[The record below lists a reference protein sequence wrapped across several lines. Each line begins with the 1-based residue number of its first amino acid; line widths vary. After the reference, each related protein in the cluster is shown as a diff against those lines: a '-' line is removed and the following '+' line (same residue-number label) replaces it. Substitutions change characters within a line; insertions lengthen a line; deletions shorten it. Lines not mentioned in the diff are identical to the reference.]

1 MNNKLD
7 HNMDKQLKLDY
18 FERLISDNHSESYFI
33 QQFLEGSGNELKEKF
48 WSDASSSRLCFD
60 LYSWLCSEPK
70 VKSFQFEKQL
80 PGVLTGRKSG
90 RPNMDVYFE
99 YENHIIFIESKYTEK
114 DSWKYKKDKKD
125 NGFHLSEAY
134 WGTDDNGYKSCRMN
148 IGQRFYDNPK
158 IAEKFSE
165 FCEEIQGLIDN
176 KKQNEEEYSKYRWF
190 DPKQETCHLFGIIF
204 YVLNNDIR
212 DRNIHLCNNVWRCE
226 DPHDSFIMDDS
237 IVGVFKEKAEN
248 MLNAIFKKQNCTFL
262 FEVNTIQDILSKGFM
277 GFNFSEAK
285 LFAREDIVLKEY
297 IESHYTKRKRGN

>member
-1 MNNKLD
+1 
-7 HNMDKQLKLDY
+7 
-18 FERLISDNHSESYFI
+18 
-33 QQFLEGSGNELKEKF
+33 
-48 WSDASSSRLCFD
+48 
-60 LYSWLCSEPK
+60 
-70 VKSFQFEKQL
+70 
-80 PGVLTGRKSG
+80 
-90 RPNMDVYFE
+90 MDVYFE

-204 YVLNNDIR
+204 YVVNNDIR
-212 DRNIHLCNNVWRCE
+212 DRRVHLCNNVWKC
-226 DPHDSFIMDDS
+226 DDSHDCFDIEGS
-237 IVGVFKEKAEN
+237 IVGCFKEKAEK
-248 MLNAIFKKQNCTFL
+248 MLNEIFEEQNCTFT
-262 FEVNTIQDILSKGFM
+262 FEVNTIQDMLSNGFM

-285 LFAREDIVLKEY
+285 LFAREEQVLKDY
-297 IESHYTKRKRGN
+297 VESYYTAKKR

>member
-1 MNNKLD
+1 MK
-7 HNMDKQLKLDY
+7 KQLKLDY

-125 NGFHLSEAY
+125 NRFHLSEAY

-204 YVLNNDIR
+204 YVVNNDIR
-212 DRNIHLCNNVWRCE
+212 DRRVHLCNNVWKC
-226 DPHDSFIMDDS
+226 DDSHDCFDIEGS
-237 IVGVFKEKAEN
+237 IVGCFKEKAEN
-248 MLNAIFKKQNCTFL
+248 MLNEIFKEQNCTFT
-262 FEVNTIQDILSKGFM
+262 FEVNTIQDILLNGFM

-285 LFAREDIVLKEY
+285 LFAREKIVLKDF
-297 IESHYTKRKRGN
+297 IESYYTEKKR

>member
-1 MNNKLD
+1 
-7 HNMDKQLKLDY
+7 MDKQLKLDY

-237 IVGVFKEKAEN
+237 IVGIFKDKAEK
-248 MLNAIFKKQNCTFL
+248 MLNDIFKLQNCTFS
-262 FEVNTIQDILSKGFM
+262 FEVKTIQDILSNGFM

-285 LFAREDIVLKEY
+285 LFAREEVLKGY
-297 IESHYTKRKRGN
+297 IERTYTVKKR

>member
-7 HNMDKQLKLDY
+7 NNMDKLLKLDY

-33 QQFLEGSGNELKEKF
+33 EQFLKGSGNELKKKF
-48 WSDASSSRLCFD
+48 WSSRSSSRLCFD
-60 LYSWLCSEPK
+60 LYSWLCNEPK
-70 VKSFQFEKQL
+70 VNNFQFEKQL
-80 PGVLTGRKSG
+80 PGVKTGKNRVSG
-90 RPNMDVYFE
+90 VPNMDVYFE
-99 YENHIIFIESKYTEK
+99 YGKDLVFIESKYTEK
-114 DSWKYKKDKKD
+114 DSWKYMNDEERE
-125 NGFHLSEAY
+125 GYHLSEAY
-134 WGTDDNGYKSCRMN
+134 WGTNEDGYKSCKMN
-148 IGQRFYDNPK
+148 IGKRFYDNPK

-176 KKQNEEEYSKYRWF
+176 KKQNQDEYSMYCWF

-226 DPHDSFIMDDS
+226 DSKDSFTLNDS
-237 IVGVFKEKAEN
+237 IVGCFKNKAEN
-248 MLNAIFKKQNCTFL
+248 MLNDIFKKQNCTFT

-285 LFAREDIVLKEY
+285 LFAREDMLKKH
-297 IESHYTKRKRGN
+297 IESHYTKRKR

>member
-204 YVLNNDIR
+204 YVVNNDIR
-212 DRNIHLCNNVWRCE
+212 DRRVHLCNNVWKC
-226 DPHDSFIMDDS
+226 DDSHDCFDIEGS
-237 IVGVFKEKAEN
+237 IVGCFKEKAEK
-248 MLNAIFKKQNCTFL
+248 MLNEIFEEQNCTFT
-262 FEVNTIQDILSKGFM
+262 FEVNTIQDMLSNGFM

-285 LFAREDIVLKEY
+285 LFAREEKVLKDY
-297 IESHYTKRKRGN
+297 VESYYTAKKR